1 MSSNTELLDR
11 VLQSPRLPSL
21 PAIALKV
28 LDLTQQPEVDFKD
41 IADAIQ
47 HDPGLSTKILRT
59 VNSAFYGQTR
69 EIGTVSRALQV
80 LGLNSVKT
88 LALGF
93 SLAGNLKKSPEK
105 GFDHVAYW
113 RRSVYTATAARILSR
128 RAGLVQQEEAF
139 IGGLLQDM
147 GMVALSQ
154 ALGEEY
160 TAVLEKAD
168 GDHAALRDHEREA
181 LGLDHAEVGAALA
194 ETWKL
199 PPVLVAPIRHHEA
212 PDDADPELLT
222 LVRSVSLGNR
232 VADIFLLSAEAE
244 GTALETYYAQA
255 EAWFDMP
262 RDEAEPTLK
271 DFHAESQT
279 LGELFELPTG
289 NLGNPD
295 EILAR
300 ANEALM
306 TLTLQSQQENK
317 QLIDEVRTDALT
329 GVANRRALD
338 RHVREQFERVTLDS
352 PMSVLFSDLDHF
364 KRFNDTYGHALGD
377 RVLVVFAETLRRT
390 VGDLGAVFRYGGEEF
405 TIVCPNADSG
415 TATMIAER
423 ACRAVEENTDVSAED
438 GQTLQVTCSIG
449 VATHDGDTFESV
461 EKLIHA
467 ADEAVY
473 AAKAAG
479 RNRVKTLLVRLTS
492 PTLRRV

>member
-1 MSSNTELLDR
+1 M
-11 VLQSPRLPSL
+11 
-21 PAIALKV
+21 
-28 LDLTQQPEVDFKD
+28 
-41 IADAIQ
+41 
-47 HDPGLSTKILRT
+47 
-59 VNSAFYGQTR
+59 
-69 EIGTVSRALQV
+69 SRALQV

-113 RRSVYTATAARILSR
+113 RRSAYTATAARILSR

-160 TAVLEKAD
+160 AAVLEKAD

-194 ETWKL
+194 ESWKL

-232 VADIFLLSAEAE
+232 VADIFLLGAEAE
-244 GTALETYYAQA
+244 GAALETYYAQA

-262 RDEAEPTLK
+262 REEAEPALK
-271 DFHAESQT
+271 DFHAESET

-338 RHVREQFERVTLDS
+338 RHVREQFERATLGS
-352 PMSVLFSDLDHF
+352 PLSVLFSDLDHF

-377 RVLVVFAETLRRT
+377 QVLVVFAETLRRT
-390 VGDLGAVFRYGGEEF
+390 VGDLGEVFRYGGEEF
-405 TIVCPNADSG
+405 TIVCPNADGS

-438 GQTLQVTCSIG
+438 GHTLQVTCSIG

-461 EKLIHA
+461 ERLIHA

-479 RNRVKTLLVRLTS
+479 RNRVKTYSSLDKS
-492 PTLRRV
+492 DAA